1 MSEEKEKP
9 MAEPQ
14 APIRSGNTMKIVA
27 IALGV
32 VAVALVVVVAVLA
45 SQLGSKNSKLND
57 ADQQVESLQTQ
68 VDNLQSNLSTT
79 QGNLTTAQAEA
90 ASLKTDLDQSN
101 TQVKSL
107 QAQID
112 SLDENVA
119 NQQTMITD
127 QAAQIQTMS
136 YPRNFNS
143 IVELTNWLQQDNTDT
158 IAAGL
163 TNPEIAFILQ
173 IHAARDGYLLPV
185 RLPIAGSLDYITNMA
200 VIGDVVY
207 SVRGKD
213 DFVERWGSVSPA
225 LPSYPI
231 QPGSGQ

>member
-1 MSEEKEKP
+1 MTEENENP
-9 MAEPQ
+9 VARIPDN
-14 APIRSGNTMKIVA
+14 PGGNAMKIAA
-27 IALGV
+27 IALGI
-32 VAVALVVVVAVLA
+32 VAVALVVVVAILA
-45 SQLGSKNSKLND
+45 SQLGSKNSKLSD
-57 ADQQVESLQTQ
+57 AEQQVESLQAQVSTLNSNLSSTQ
-68 VDNLQSNLSTT
+68 NSLSTT
-79 QGNLTTAQAEA
+79 QAKVTSLQTDLNSTTAKA
-90 ASLKTDLDQSN
+90 D
-101 TQVKSL
+101 SL
-107 QAQID
+107 QKQID
-112 SLDENVA
+112 SLNESVSDK
-119 NQQTMITD
+119 QSTI
-127 QAAQIQTMS
+127 AAQASELQTMS
-136 YPRNFNS
+136 YPRHFNS
-143 IVELTNWLQQDNTDT
+143 IVELTNWLQQDNTDA

-163 TNPEIAFILQ
+163 TNPEISFILQ